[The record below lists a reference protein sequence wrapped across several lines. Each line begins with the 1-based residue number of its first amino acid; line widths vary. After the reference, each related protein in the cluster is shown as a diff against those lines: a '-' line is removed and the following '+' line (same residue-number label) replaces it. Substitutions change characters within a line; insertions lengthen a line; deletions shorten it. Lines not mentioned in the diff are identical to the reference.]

1 MSVIDKGL
9 VFVGTRGLATR
20 CILFII
26 ETCGKDLVSAI
37 LGANRN
43 EKTWWSDET
52 TEELWEVA
60 DRYGIPYCESIDD
73 VSCHGSFLVSVIWPK
88 IFSAH
93 TLARFDRG
101 GINLHPAPLPQYR
114 GSFTRTHAILND
126 DKSFGVTVHYLSELA
141 DRGDIIGELQ
151 FPVLPS
157 ETALSLETRAQH
169 YAYALFCEVW
179 LRLLDGSLTRQSQA
193 TLIAEG
199 KREPRFYSKR
209 MMNELLE
216 SADIPRS
223 AEQLNQLYRA
233 LFLPPRITPPKWLVE
248 RVQAN
253 RGSDIRS
260 GSAPEA

>member
-1 MSVIDKGL
+1 MSNIGNGL

-26 ETCGKDLVSAI
+26 ETCGKDRISAI
-37 LGANRN
+37 IGAPRN
-43 EKTWWSDET
+43 ERTWWSDET

-60 DRYGIPYCESIDD
+60 DRYGIQYLESIDD
-73 VSCHGSFLVSVIWPK
+73 LSSHGSFLISVIWPK
-88 IFSAH
+88 IFPAH
-93 TLARFDRG
+93 ILARFDQG

-114 GSFTRTHAILND
+114 GSFTRTYAILNR

-151 FPVLPS
+151 FPILPS

-169 YAYALFCEVW
+169 YGYALFCEAW
-179 LRLLDGSLTRQSQA
+179 LRLLDGSFTRRSQA
-193 TLIAEG
+193 TLIAES

-209 MMNELLE
+209 MMIELLE

-223 AEQLNQLYRA
+223 AEQLEQLYRA
-233 LFLPPRITPPKWLVE
+233 LYLPPRIMPPKWLVD
-248 RVQAN
+248 RIQAN
-253 RGSDIRS
+253 EDQTLVRGSSPD
-260 GSAPEA
+260 A